1 MNTAKSHGILTKDIM
16 WTCPKDNAYGVSTN
30 SKAIKLN
37 PKGCVKY
44 EDVGETKYCWLSVH
58 TRATNDYSNKS
69 MVAHCYN
76 RYPLQPIKVYLQSCG
91 VPIDEERYAVSSLL
105 QFVWRSRIRNGE
117 PIVLLIPNYR
127 MCKLFVDWLNGKF
140 EQ

>member
-1 MNTAKSHGILTKDIM
+1 M
-16 WTCPKDNAYGVSTN
+16 WTCPKDNAYGVSEN
-30 SKAIKLN
+30 NKAIKMN

-44 EDVGETKYCWLSVH
+44 VVDGVVKYCWLSVH
-58 TRATNDYSNKS
+58 TRATNDYSNKK

-76 RYPLQPIKVYLQSCG
+76 RYPLQPIKIYLQSCG

-105 QFVWRSRIRNGE
+105 QFVWRSRIRKGE

-127 MCKLFVDWLNGKF
+127 MYPLFCMWLNDEF
-140 EQ
+140 EEK